1 MKKKILFIMVGTMA
15 ALSFAARTPK
25 VKQEIETVKL
35 GKFDPVELGSGT
47 FRLRKILVN
56 ELEAKDFSVML
67 FPKNGTAGIVY
78 KNMPNKERLLLD
90 KDARKAVITSYNAY
104 LKDFEEK
111 KLDRNQKKYKAT
123 YEYARAKIEWGPFQY
138 SSYADPKI
146 SMGYVFVGK
155 SPYFCIKIPST
166 KSTQR
171 KGDTQ
176 IEYGGNLLY
185 FTRAQA
191 KDLVDAITEEEI
203 QSAVQSQMVVLPA
216 DDEYDAGEY
225 EEPDLPVEKI
235 PEENLDYEEN

>member
-1 MKKKILFIMVGTMA
+1 MKKLILFVMLGA
-15 ALSFAARTPK
+15 AASSLFAARTPR
-25 VKQEIETVKL
+25 VKDEIETVKM

-47 FRLRKILVN
+47 FRLKKILKN

-67 FPKNGTAGIVY
+67 YPKNGTAGIVY
-78 KNMPNKERLLLD
+78 KNTPNKERLLLD
-90 KDARKAVITSYNAY
+90 KDARKAVINSYNAY

-111 KLDRNQKKYKAT
+111 KLDRKQNKYKAI
-123 YEYARAKIEWGPFQY
+123 YEYARAKVEWGPFQF

-166 KSTQR
+166 KSSQK
-171 KGDTQ
+171 KGDVQ

-191 KDLVDAITEEEI
+191 KDLVDALSDDEI
-203 QSAVQSQMVVLPA
+203 QKALSAQIVELPS
-216 DDEYDAGEY
+216 DDVYDSGDY
-225 EEPDLPVEKI
+225 EEADEG
-235 PEENLDYEEN
+235 DYEEN